1 MPEPLRKLHKLE
13 QAMCEIFANQRHFTT
28 EETKWSLPVKP
39 ESNLCLSIQIVAFTC
54 QLLFE
59 FSIWVLNFAI
69 FLQSRQTHCSLK
81 TAVLK
86 LPNNGVFIL
95 TSCRRKKMK
104 NSRLTVLVMLSVTL
118 CVQFHNDEY

>member
-1 MPEPLRKLHKLE
+1 MSIKLRE
-13 QAMCEIFANQRHFTT
+13 
-28 EETKWSLPVKP
+28 
-39 ESNLCLSIQIVAFTC
+39 NLLSRVFH
-54 QLLFE
+54 
-59 FSIWVLNFAI
+59 FAI

-95 TSCRRKKMK
+95 TSCRRKKMN